1 MDANGLKVV
10 ESKRRSVSNLDNN
23 TVIIDNESNASDRL
37 LNSVSDNFG
46 NILSLANDIVEIKKM
61 SVQSEAIIAK
71 MKEERAI
78 LLAEAEAYAKRKNAD
93 TTSIVEKM
101 KVIQAMM
108 KDFYQF
114 NNSNMT
120 SEDFSKVITEI
131 VTQMGRID

>member
-1 MDANGLKVV
+1 MDTNGLNVV
-10 ESKRRSVSNLDNN
+10 ESKRRSVSNLDYN
-23 TVIIDNESNASDRL
+23 TVIIENKSNASDKL
-37 LNSVSDNFG
+37 LNTVADNFG
-46 NILSLANDIVEIKKM
+46 NILNLANDIVEIKKM
-61 SVQSEAIIAK
+61 SVQSEAIISK
-71 MKEERAI
+71 MKEDRAT
-78 LLAEAEAYAKRKNAD
+78 LVAEAEAYAKRKNAD
-93 TTSIVEKM
+93 TTSVVEKM

>member
-37 LNSVSDNFG
+37 LNSVADNFG
-46 NILSLANDIVEIKKM
+46 NILNLANDIVEIKKM

-78 LLAEAEAYAKRKNAD
+78 LLAD

>member
-1 MDANGLKVV
+1 MDANGLKIV

-37 LNSVSDNFG
+37 LNSVADNFG
-46 NILSLANDIVEIKKM
+46 NILNLANDIVEIKKM

>member
-23 TVIIDNESNASDRL
+23 TVIIDNESTASDRL
-37 LNSVSDNFG
+37 LNSVADNFG
-46 NILSLANDIVEIKKM
+46 NILNLANDIVEIKKM

>member
-37 LNSVSDNFG
+37 LNSVADNFG
-46 NILSLANDIVEIKKM
+46 NILNLANDIVEIKKM

-120 SEDFSKVITEI
+120 SEDFSMVITEI

>member
-1 MDANGLKVV
+1 MDTNGLNVV
-10 ESKRRSVSNLDNN
+10 ESKRRSVSNLDDN
-23 TVIIDNESNASDRL
+23 TVIIENKSNASDKL
-37 LNSVSDNFG
+37 LNTVADNFG
-46 NILSLANDIVEIKKM
+46 NILNLANDIVEIKKM
-61 SVQSEAIIAK
+61 SVQSEAIISK
-71 MKEERAI
+71 MKEDRAT
-78 LLAEAEAYAKRKNAD
+78 LVAEAEAYAKRKNAD
-93 TTSIVEKM
+93 TTSVVEKM

>member
-46 NILSLANDIVEIKKM
+46 NILNLANDIVEIKKM

>member
-37 LNSVSDNFG
+37 LNSVADNFG
-46 NILSLANDIVEIKKM
+46 NILNLANDIVEIKKM

-78 LLAEAEAYAKRKNAD
+78 LLSEAEAYAKRKNAD

>member
-1 MDANGLKVV
+1 
-10 ESKRRSVSNLDNN
+10 
-23 TVIIDNESNASDRL
+23 
-37 LNSVSDNFG
+37 
-46 NILSLANDIVEIKKM
+46 M

-131 VTQMGRID
+131 VMVLCQYFGHKKSNFFMLHF

>member
-10 ESKRRSVSNLDNN
+10 ESKRRSVCNLDNN
-23 TVIIDNESNASDRL
+23 TVIIDNGSNASDRL
-37 LNSVSDNFG
+37 LNSVADNFG
-46 NILSLANDIVEIKKM
+46 NILNLANDIVEIKKM

-120 SEDFSKVITEI
+120 SEDFSKVIT
-131 VTQMGRID
+131 VLLSKLL

>member
-23 TVIIDNESNASDRL
+23 TVIIGNESNASDRL
-37 LNSVSDNFG
+37 LNSVADNFG
-46 NILSLANDIVEIKKM
+46 NILNLANDIVEIKKM

-78 LLAEAEAYAKRKNAD
+78 LLSEAEAYAKRKNAD

>member
-37 LNSVSDNFG
+37 LNSVADNFG
-46 NILSLANDIVEIKKM
+46 NILNLANDIVEIKKM

-78 LLAEAEAYAKRKNAD
+78 LLAEAEAYAKRKNTD

>member
-37 LNSVSDNFG
+37 LNSVADNFG
-46 NILSLANDIVEIKKM
+46 NILNLANDIVEIKKM

>member
-1 MDANGLKVV
+1 MDTNGLKVV
-10 ESKRRSVSNLDNN
+10 ESKRRSVKNLDDN
-23 TVIIDNESNASDRL
+23 TVIIENKGNASDKL
-37 LNSVSDNFG
+37 LNTVADNFG
-46 NILSLANDIVEIKKM
+46 NILNLANDIVELKKM
-61 SVQSEAIIAK
+61 SIQSEAIIAK
-71 MKEERAI
+71 MNEDRAT
-78 LLAEAEAYAKRKNAD
+78 LVAEAEAYAKRKNAD
-93 TTSIVEKM
+93 TTSVVEKM

>member
-37 LNSVSDNFG
+37 LNSVADNFG
-46 NILSLANDIVEIKKM
+46 NILNLANHIVEIKKM

>member
-1 MDANGLKVV
+1 MDTNGLKVV
-10 ESKRRSVSNLDNN
+10 ESKRRSVSNLDDN
-23 TVIIDNESNASDRL
+23 TVIIENKSNASDKL
-37 LNSVSDNFG
+37 LNTVADNFG
-46 NILSLANDIVEIKKM
+46 NILNLANDIVEIKKM
-61 SVQSEAIIAK
+61 SVQSEAIISK
-71 MKEERAI
+71 MKEDRAT
-78 LLAEAEAYAKRKNAD
+78 LVAEAEAYAKRKNAD
-93 TTSIVEKM
+93 TTSVVEKM

>member
-1 MDANGLKVV
+1 MDANGLNVV

-23 TVIIDNESNASDRL
+23 TVIIDNGSNASDRL
-37 LNSVSDNFG
+37 LNSVADNFG
-46 NILSLANDIVEIKKM
+46 NILNLANDIVEIKKM

>member
-23 TVIIDNESNASDRL
+23 TVIIDNGSNASDRL
-37 LNSVSDNFG
+37 LNSVADNFG
-46 NILSLANDIVEIKKM
+46 NILNLANDIVEIKKM

>member
-10 ESKRRSVSNLDNN
+10 ESKRRSVCNLDNN
-23 TVIIDNESNASDRL
+23 TVIIDNGSNASDRL
-37 LNSVSDNFG
+37 LNSVADNFG
-46 NILSLANDIVEIKKM
+46 NILNLANDIVEIKKM

>member
-37 LNSVSDNFG
+37 LNSVADNFG
-46 NILSLANDIVEIKKM
+46 NIINLANDIVEIKKM

>member
-37 LNSVSDNFG
+37 LNSVADNFG
-46 NILSLANDIVEIKKM
+46 NILNLANDIVEIKKM

-120 SEDFSKVITEI
+120 SEEFL
-131 VTQMGRID
+131 

>member
-37 LNSVSDNFG
+37 LNSVADNFG
-46 NILSLANDIVEIKKM
+46 NILNLANDIVEIKKM

-71 MKEERAI
+71 MKEERSI

>member
-1 MDANGLKVV
+1 MDTNGLKVV
-10 ESKRRSVSNLDNN
+10 ESKRRSVKNLDDN
-23 TVIIDNESNASDRL
+23 TVIIENKGNASDKL
-37 LNSVSDNFG
+37 LNTVADNFG
-46 NILSLANDIVEIKKM
+46 NILNLANDIVEIKKM
-61 SVQSEAIIAK
+61 SIQSEAIIAK
-71 MKEERAI
+71 MKEDRAT
-78 LLAEAEAYAKRKNAD
+78 LVAEAEAYAKRKNAD
-93 TTSIVEKM
+93 TTSVVEKM